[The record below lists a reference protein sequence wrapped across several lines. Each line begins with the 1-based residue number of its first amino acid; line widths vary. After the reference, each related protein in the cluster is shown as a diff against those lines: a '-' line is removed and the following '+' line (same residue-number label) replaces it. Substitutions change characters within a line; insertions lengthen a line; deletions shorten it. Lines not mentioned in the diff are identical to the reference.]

1 MGAGRGGSGGGYL
14 TTTKVHIFHT
24 SIRPK
29 STSTLVALGEV
40 QVLYS
45 DGVRKRRLVGCLVPV

>member
-1 MGAGRGGSGGGYL
+1 MSGSWRRRMGAGGGGSGSGGGYL

-29 STSTLVALGEV
+29 STNTGST
-40 QVLYS
+40 
-45 DGVRKRRLVGCLVPV
+45 RRSSSIVME